1 MEKLFGT
8 TILKENLIAEPE
20 IILKV
25 KEFVLVFY
33 GGCWDPRCQEVAKGL
48 NSYLQMAN
56 KVAEDGTVHRRVS
69 EVVYVSN
76 DSSLKDFETFV
87 GEQS

>member
-48 NSYLQMAN
+48 NSYL
-56 KVAEDGTVHRRVS
+56 
-69 EVVYVSN
+69 
-76 DSSLKDFETFV
+76 
-87 GEQS
+87 